1 MVIIMVEYSRIC
13 EKLRYGGIPV
23 LNITVSFPEHELLRE
38 IAEASLEWAR
48 TALFDKV
55 CLDYES
61 DTDTKKK
68 FNFGY
73 EYKYDCVIC
82 FCGDGLISA
91 KIDVSL
97 KDRRTRNTVAENEFG
112 LLIRRSDGAILPIEA
127 VADKKTVK
135 NYRRKRGKS
144 FYIDERGI
152 ILISEDG
159 SESLICDDIVDI
171 LDFKRNKC

>member
-1 MVIIMVEYSRIC
+1 MQIGFY
-13 EKLRYGGIPV
+13 
-23 LNITVSFPEHELLRE
+23 F
-38 IAEASLEWAR
+38 
-48 TALFDKV
+48 LFYN
-55 CLDYES
+55 CI
-61 DTDTKKK
+61 
-68 FNFGY
+68 
-73 EYKYDCVIC
+73 DCNTHHSQH
-82 FCGDGLISA
+82 ISA